1 MADLP
6 PPLTQILS
14 DADLTALR
22 AQYDEQAMTDVLS
35 KPLPAIDPDPR
46 FATYIEAIRDAFYLD
61 PAPPDD
67 DLTVLDRE
75 RILIALLAARGLRY
89 ELALHCYIALMS
101 GAPPAHVAKILFLTA
116 LYSGVPSVANGLAVL
131 ETTLLT
137 LKQSVASSG
146 PLDPADMAATL
157 KATFPS

>member
-1 MADLP
+1 MATLP

-14 DADLTALR
+14 DADLVALR
-22 AQYDEQAMTDVLS
+22 AQYDEQAMADVLS

-46 FATYIEAIRDAFYLD
+46 FGTYIDAIRDAFYLD
-61 PAPPDD
+61 PTPPDD
-67 DLTVLDRE
+67 DLAVLDRE

-101 GAPPAHVAKILFLTA
+101 GATPAHVAKVLFLTA

-137 LKQSVASSG
+137 LKQSITATG
-146 PLDPADMAATL
+146 PLDPADMAAKL
-157 KATFPS
+157 KTALPS